1 MAKRKLV
8 VRSHQPRRTGIILGV
23 TAIAT
28 LLAGYVLYEWGRYRG
43 GYDGLRADRER
54 RALLDEVDELKRANG
69 RLREEIALLST
80 SKDVD
85 REAYLRVED
94 TLADMQ
100 GQIQKQREELAFYRG
115 IVSPTDGTRGL
126 HIQELRVTPGAAES
140 EYRLR
145 LVLVMAAARHDKSV
159 SGNVDLSVEGARNGV
174 PISYPLSELLIGESK
189 DAKIGFSFRYFQNFE
204 RELQLPEGFEPNR
217 VMVEV
222 NPKGRSAKVIKQAF
236 EWSVQST

>member
-1 MAKRKLV
+1 MAKSKLV
-8 VRSHQPRRTGIILGV
+8 VRSHQPRRTGVILGS
-23 TAIAT
+23 ALIGL
-28 LLAGYVLYEWGRYRG
+28 LLASFVLYEWGRYRG

-54 RALLDEVDELKRANG
+54 RALLDEVDELKRSNS

-85 REAYLRVED
+85 REAYHRVED
-94 TLADMQ
+94 TLAGLE
-100 GQIQKQREELAFYRG
+100 GQIQQQREELAFYRG

-126 HIQELRVTPGAAES
+126 HIQELRVMPGAADS

-159 SGNVDLSVEGARNGV
+159 SGSVALALEGAHNGV
-174 PISYPLSELLIGESK
+174 PVSYPLADLLIGEAK
-189 DAKIGFSFRYFQNFE
+189 DAKMGFSFRYFQNFE
-204 RELQLPEGFEPNR
+204 RELQLPEGFEPDR

-222 NPKGRSAKVIKQAF
+222 NPRGRSAKVIKQAF